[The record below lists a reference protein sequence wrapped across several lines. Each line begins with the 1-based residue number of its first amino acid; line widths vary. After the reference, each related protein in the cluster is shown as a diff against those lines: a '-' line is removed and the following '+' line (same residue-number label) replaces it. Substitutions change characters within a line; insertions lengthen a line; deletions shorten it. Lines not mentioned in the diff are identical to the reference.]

1 MRANNIFDVLGGIV
15 LVALATTIVTSRN
28 TAGQISAAGTAFSNI
43 IASALG
49 KGSINR

>member
-1 MRANNIFDVLGGIV
+1 MKAGGFMDVLGGIV

-28 TAGQISAAGTAFSNI
+28 TAGQISAAGDAFSGI
-43 IASALG
+43 IAASLG